1 MAHMQKQQEYISQ
14 LDGLRAFAVALVV
27 LFHWFPEGE
36 GINVIA
42 NGPVGV
48 TLFFVLSGFLIT
60 RILLANRN
68 HLATH
73 GLGATYKN
81 FMFRRILRIFPLY
94 YLTLLVIWCIQY
106 IDFIPQVPSR
116 LYDYPL
122 YYLLYISNFLIEK
135 LHDWSDVLS
144 PFWSLAVEEQFYIIW
159 PFVVLM
165 VPQRFLKGTLI
176 GTVVLGIASRGIL
189 GVLGYSDGV
198 LMPTCLDAFGLGA
211 IWAYVSYYD
220 KSVEKFRKLLSILA
234 LIGLAVFLYICFNNT
249 DSWLKTLFFRTSI
262 SLFCLYLVAGASYKK
277 GFPSIFGKVLDNGF
291 MRHIGRI
298 SYGLYVY
305 HMLVPTLVVPFIIK
319 FLHRFLHIT
328 LTFSENSL
336 KAVSLVVLIVL
347 ATVSWY
353 LFENPF
359 IKLKKYF
366 QLNRVKATPT
376 STVIS
381 E

>member
-1 MAHMQKQQEYISQ
+1 MQKQQEYISQ

-68 HLATH
+68 HLAEH
-73 GLGATYKN
+73 GLGATYKT

-122 YYLLYISNFLIEK
+122 YYVLYISNFLIEK

-159 PFVVLM
+159 PFVVLT

-176 GTVVLGIASRGIL
+176 GTVVLGIASRGVL
-189 GVLGYSDGV
+189 ATLGYSDGV
-198 LMPTCLDAFGLGA
+198 LMPTCLDAFGLGG

-220 KSVEKFRKLLSILA
+220 KSVEKFLKILNVLA
-234 LIGLAVFLYICFNNT
+234 ILGLAVFVYICLNNT
-249 DSWLKTLFFRTSI
+249 DSWLKTLFFRTSM
-262 SLFCLYLVAGASYKK
+262 SLFCLYLVARASYKK
-277 GFPSIFGKVLDNGF
+277 GFPSVIGSILDNGF

-336 KAVSLVVLIVL
+336 KMVSLVVLVLL

-359 IKLKKYF
+359 IRLKRYF
-366 QLNRVKATPT
+366 QLSRVKRTP
-376 STVIS
+376 SIS
-381 E
+381 PISK

>member
-1 MAHMQKQQEYISQ
+1 MQKQQEYISQ

-60 RILLANRN
+60 RILLASRN
-68 HLATH
+68 YLASH
-73 GLGATYKN
+73 GLGATYRN
-81 FMFRRILRIFPLY
+81 FMFRRMLRIFPLY
-94 YLTLLVIWCIQY
+94 YLTLLVIWSIRY
-106 IDFIPQVPSR
+106 VDFFPKIPSR
-116 LYDYPL
+116 LYDHPA

-159 PFVVLM
+159 PFVILT
-165 VPQRFLKGTLI
+165 VPLRYMRGTLI
-176 GTVVLGIASRGIL
+176 ATVILGIVSRWIL
-189 GVLGYSDGV
+189 GSLGYSEGV

-220 KSVEKFRKLLSILA
+220 KSVQKFLKTLNVLA
-234 LIGLAVFLYICFNNT
+234 LVGLAVFLFICFNNT
-249 DSWLKTLFFRTSI
+249 DSLLKTLFFRTSM
-262 SLFCLYLVAGASYKK
+262 SLFCLYLVARASYGN
-277 GFPSIFGKVLDNGF
+277 GFPSLIGSLLDNAF

-319 FLHRFLHIT
+319 VLHRFLHIT
-328 LTFSENSL
+328 ITFSEGPMKL
-336 KAVSLVVLIVL
+336 VSLIVL
-347 ATVSWY
+347 ILLASVSWY
-353 LFENPF
+353 IFEAPF
-359 IKLKKYF
+359 IRLKKYF
-366 QLNRVKATPT
+366 QLSQVKPAAAMNTAA
-376 STVIS
+376 